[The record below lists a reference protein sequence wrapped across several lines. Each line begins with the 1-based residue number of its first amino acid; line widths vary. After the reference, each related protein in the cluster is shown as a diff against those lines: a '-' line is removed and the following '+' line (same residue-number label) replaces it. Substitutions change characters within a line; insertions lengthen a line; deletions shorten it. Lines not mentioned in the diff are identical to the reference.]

1 MFVRQR
7 ATFEAIAR
15 KGLAATLPFAL
26 GLILGFAPQPAA
38 AGRHHHAHAGH
49 AAVGLTDPSKDAALI
64 LDGETGKVLYA
75 RNATDMRYPASLTKL
90 MTLYMLFEALQKGQM
105 TLQTPMTVSAHAA
118 DQAPVKL
125 HLAPGD
131 TITVEQAIKAIV
143 VRSANDVA
151 VVIAESVGGSESN
164 FAAMMTAKARQLGMT
179 HTHYVN
185 ASGLPNREQV
195 TTASDL
201 GLLARHIAYDFP
213 QFYHYFASESF
224 TFRGHSWD
232 THDNLI
238 GKYDG
243 ADGMKTGYTVMSG
256 FNLVSSV
263 VRGGA
268 HVIGVVMGG
277 RTARKRDTEMMR
289 LLDDT
294 FARISNYPTLVARA
308 EVPWHTIADGP
319 RANPIIAGFDIGS
332 GLAPHSQARTVIAS
346 AAPDLRPAGSVD
358 PNDEDTAEAEPDN
371 SDANDD
377 ALANM
382 IAPQPAPRPKA
393 AQVAAYQPTVS
404 APQPTPRP
412 KLAQVAAYQPILLA
426 PQPTPR
432 PKMTLAAYQP
442 TVSLPQP
449 GARPS
454 LRYQSDGVA
463 PSAMTTLGLH
473 DWTIQIGAYADP
485 KMARAQLASY
495 AEKSMDILGQA
506 ARIVLPFQSID
517 GHTLY
522 RARFGPFVEGEA
534 RKVCERLTERGQTC
548 FAAIAVR

>member
-7 ATFEAIAR
+7 ATFETFAR
-15 KGLAATLPFAL
+15 KGLAAALPFAL
-26 GLILGFAPQPAA
+26 ALILGFAPQPAA
-38 AGRHHHAHAGH
+38 ASRHHHARAAR
-49 AAVGLTDPSKDAALI
+49 AAVGLTDPRKDAALI
-64 LDGETGKVLYA
+64 LDGETGKILYA

-90 MTLYMLFEALQKGQM
+90 MTLYMLFEAIQKGQM
-105 TLQTPMTVSAHAA
+105 TLQTPMTVSAHASS
-118 DQAPVKL
+118 QAPVKL
-125 HLAPGD
+125 YLAPGD

-151 VVIAESVGGSESN
+151 VVIAESVGGSESQ

-185 ASGLPNREQV
+185 ASGLPNRQQV

-213 QFYHYFASESF
+213 QFYHYFASQSF
-224 TFRGHSWD
+224 TFHGHTWD

-294 FARISNYPTLVARA
+294 FARIENHPTLVARA
-308 EVPWHTIADGP
+308 DVPWHAIADGTRP
-319 RANPIIAGFDIGS
+319 NPIIAGFDIGS
-332 GLAPHSQARTVIAS
+332 GLAPHSRARNVVAS

-358 PNDEDTAEAEPDN
+358 PNDEDLAETQADDP
-371 SDANDD
+371 DANDD
-377 ALANM
+377 VIANV
-382 IAPQPAPRPKA
+382 IAPRPTPRPKV
-393 AQVAAYQPTVS
+393 AQVAYQPTVL
-404 APQPTPRP
+404 APRPTPRP
-412 KLAQVAAYQPILLA
+412 KV
-426 PQPTPR
+426 
-432 PKMTLAAYQP
+432 TLAAYQLAISP
-442 TVSLPQP
+442 PQP

-454 LRYQSDGVA
+454 LRAQGDGVA

-485 KMARAQLASY
+485 KMARAQLAAY

-506 ARIVLPFQSID
+506 ARIVLPFQGVD

-522 RARFGPFVEGEA
+522 RARFGPFVEAEA

-548 FAAIAVR
+548 FAAIAIR